1 MTVSDRLPSKSAL
14 AKRLKRH
21 RLARTPQSLPC
32 EHPGCV
38 FLFRTLGGMR
48 NHMRKV
54 HGVRGAANG
63 NVTLGTVHDRQDA
76 VERLLPR
83 VNRGGNVDSESLWSL
98 LFHDARKRVA

>member
-14 AKRLKRH
+14 AKRLKRQ

-83 VNRGGNVDSESLWSL
+83 INRGGNVCSSELWIQ
-98 LFHDARKRVA
+98 LFYETRSRT